1 MPIFKYTVPPDP
13 SPQYS
18 SGDGKRI
25 DINVFFPHLDETVR
39 YTACESDP
47 GWEHSEELYARASAI
62 DSNIS
67 MSTVYRTVKLF
78 EESGIVARRDFGD
91 GRARYEQTPGEHHD
105 HLIDVTS
112 GQVIEFT
119 DPEIEALQ
127 EKIAARLGYVLVD
140 HRLELFCRP
149 LHAGKATP
157 TKSAPSKPAPI
168 KSAPAK
174 ASKDE

>member
-1 MPIFKYTVPPDP
+1 MAEGRDQQGSAPLEDMCAERGMRMTEQRRVIARVIDAASDHPD
-13 SPQYS
+13 
-18 SGDGKRI
+18 
-25 DINVFFPHLDETVR
+25 V
-39 YTACESDP
+39 
-47 GWEHSEELYARASAI
+47 EELYARASAI

-91 GRARYEQTPGEHHD
+91 GRARYEQTPDEHHD